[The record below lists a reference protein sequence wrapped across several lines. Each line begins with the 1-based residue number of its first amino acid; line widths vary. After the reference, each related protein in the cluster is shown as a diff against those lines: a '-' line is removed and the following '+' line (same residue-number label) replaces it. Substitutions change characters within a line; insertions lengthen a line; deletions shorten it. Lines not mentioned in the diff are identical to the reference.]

1 MRESHCSPKEA
12 VQIFQDVGAGQ
23 AIGVHWGTF
32 KLTLEPLTE
41 PQQRFRA
48 ALQEARIPVDRF
60 RAPSHGERWDL

>member
-1 MRESHCSPKEA
+1 MREPHCNLEEA
-12 VQIFQDVGAGQ
+12 VQIFEDLGDGQ

-41 PQQRFRA
+41 PQQRLRA

-60 RAPSHGERWDL
+60 RALSHGERWDL